1 MWVVVLVF
9 IACAQLT
16 DGNDDGPE
24 WTLASVDDPDRIE
37 IITWN
42 VEHFPKSGET
52 INRLQAVLD
61 SLNADIYCFQ
71 EIENT
76 ASLQRMFRNIDGYE
90 TAVSSET
97 YMMHYVIAWQKDE
110 FTALDIEDLFV
121 NNAYYFA
128 SRPPLKVQFR
138 WNYGDSLFVFNVVD
152 LHMKAFGDA
161 SSRERRRNA
170 SRVIADYLVAQSPA
184 ESAWIIAGDWNDDI
198 NTSSGQYSFEPIL
211 DRPDDFMFV
220 TEELSKDPEYASY
233 PGWPSFIDHIMI
245 TSALFE
251 AYENSTVTTLRLD
264 KIFSDYFEVL
274 SDHRPVMWKFFGV
287 ESGE

>member
-1 MWVVVLVF
+1 MWIAALF
-9 IACAQLT
+9 IISCAQLT

-24 WTLASVDDPDRIE
+24 WTLASVDDPDKIE

-42 VEHFPKSGET
+42 IEHFPKSGET

-76 ASLQRMFRNIDGYE
+76 ASFQRIIRNIGGYE
-90 TAVSSET
+90 TAISSET
-97 YMMHYVIAWQKDE
+97 YQMHYVIAWQKDE
-110 FTALDIEDLFV
+110 FTALDIEDLFTGQS
-121 NNAYYFA
+121 YYFA
-128 SRPPLKVQFR
+128 SRPPLKVKFR
-138 WNYGDSLFVFNVVD
+138 WNYDDSLFVFNVVD
-152 LHMKAFGDA
+152 IHMKAFGDA
-161 SSRERRRNA
+161 SSRERRHNA
-170 SRVIADYLVAQSPA
+170 SQVIVDYLVNQNPA
-184 ESAWIIAGDWNDDI
+184 ESPWIIAGDWNDDL
-198 NTSSGQYSFEPIL
+198 NTSNGQYSFEPIL
-211 DRPDDFMFV
+211 DRPEDFMFV

-274 SDHRPVMWKFFGV
+274 SDHRPVMWKF
-287 ESGE
+287 